1 MNAREQVEPPE
12 RSGTLPTVRSRKV
25 AKAGRVVVIEDEPD
39 ILDVI
44 VYNLDREGFQVHG
57 AEDGEAG
64 LALVKKRNPDVVLL
78 DLMLPGRDG
87 LEVCRALKAD
97 PVTRDIPVVMVTA
110 KGEESDVILGLGL
123 GADDYVVKPFS
134 PKVLVA
140 RVKSV
145 LRRGRSRDTA
155 DAPRIARQG
164 VVIDL
169 SRHKVTVDDATV
181 VFTPTEMRLMHF
193 LASHPGRVFTRDHL
207 LSRCIGEHAVV
218 IDRNIDVHIRA
229 IRKKLGK
236 RRDLLETVRGVG
248 YRWSDLED

>member
-1 MNAREQVEPPE
+1 MR
-12 RSGTLPTVRSRKV
+12 RPTPV
-25 AKAGRVVVIEDEPD
+25 KAGRAVVIEDEPD
-39 ILDVI
+39 ILEVI
-44 VYNLDREGFQVHG
+44 TYNLEREGFRVHT
-57 AEDGEAG
+57 ADDGEAG

-97 PVTRDIPVVMVTA
+97 PVTREIPVVMVTA

-140 RVKSV
+140 RVKAV
-145 LRRGRSRDTA
+145 LRRGRERPTDPSERV
-155 DAPRIARQG
+155 ARQG
-164 VVIDL
+164 VVVDL
-169 SRHKVTVDDATV
+169 SRHTVRVDGDAV
-181 VFTPTEMRLMHF
+181 EFTLTEIRLLHF
-193 LASHPGRVFTRDHL
+193 LASHPGRVFTRDQL

-229 IRKKLGK
+229 IRKKLGEK
-236 RRDLLETVRGVG
+236 RDLVETVRGVG
-248 YRWSDLED
+248 YRWSDVEG

>member
-1 MNAREQVEPPE
+1 MNEPDAASPA
-12 RSGTLPTVRSRKV
+12 RSGTLPAVRRQSPV
-25 AKAGRVVVIEDEPD
+25 KAGRAVVIEDEPD
-39 ILDVI
+39 ILEVLT
-44 VYNLDREGFQVHG
+44 YNLEREGFKVHA

-64 LALVKKRNPDVVLL
+64 LALVRKRNPDVVLL

-97 PVTRDIPVVMVTA
+97 PVTRDIPVVIVTA
-110 KGEESDVILGLGL
+110 KGEESDVVLGLGL

-134 PKVLVA
+134 PKVLLA

-145 LRRGRSRDTA
+145 LRRGSQRELGTA
-155 DAPRIARQG
+155 ERIAHQG
-164 VVIDL
+164 VVIDIA
-169 SRHKVTVDDATV
+169 RHKVTVDDEV
-181 VFTPTEMRLMHF
+181 VIFTPTELRLLHF

-229 IRKKLGK
+229 IRKKLGE
-236 RRDLLETVRGVG
+236 RRDLVETVRGVG
-248 YRWSDLED
+248 YRFSDLEG